1 MIFLNPRSIENKT
14 LMIVTIYSF
23 KFLSKLKVKKFK
35 EQKQENDFIKK
46 NSWQIKYNQKSVK
59 IFIK

>member
-23 KFLSKLKVKKFK
+23 KLSSKLKVKKFK
-35 EQKQENDFIKK
+35 EQKQKNDFIKK

>member
-23 KFLSKLKVKKFK
+23 KFSSKLKVKKFK

-46 NSWQIKYNQKSVK
+46 NSWQINYIQKSVK
-59 IFIK
+59 IFIN